1 MAEVAKIDIDG
12 VQWDVKDQEARNK
25 IANLENLFIT
35 EDLPD
40 VEITLN
46 TGYTAIEIRGYA
58 HYKIGKIHF
67 VTFLIRELAG
77 NAIGTGNTA
86 NVATTNLRPKKETSF
101 IMNDYTNK
109 ATLRCYIDSNGTF
122 AVAES
127 MGSVSGSNTYTASVT
142 MHISYSANH
151 CRKL

>member
-1 MAEVAKIDIDG
+1 MQDVKIVDIDN
-12 VQWDVKDQEARNK
+12 VQWNIKDQEARDK
-25 IANLENLFIT
+25 IANLENLFIA

-40 VEITLN
+40 VEINLYE
-46 TGYTAIEIRGYA
+46 GFTAIEIRGYE

-86 NVATTNLRPKKETSF
+86 YIATTNLRPKKETSF
-101 IMNDYTNK
+101 IMNDYKNK
-109 ATLRCYIDSNGTF
+109 AILRCYIQPDGKL

-127 MGSVSGSNTYTASVT
+127 VGSVSGSNT
-142 MHISYSANH
+142 SYGELIFAEA
-151 CRKL
+151 

>member
-1 MAEVAKIDIDG
+1 MADVKIIDIDNE
-12 VQWDVKDQEARNK
+12 QWNMKDQEARNR

-40 VEITLN
+40 VVIELK
-46 TGYTAIEIRGYA
+46 TGYTVMDIRGYA

-67 VTFLIRELAG
+67 VTFLMRELAG

-86 NVATTNLRPKKETSF
+86 KIATTNLRPKKETSF
-101 IMNDYTNK
+101 IMNDYKNK
-109 ATLRCYIDSNGTF
+109 AMLRCYLDSDGTF

-127 MGSVSGSNTYTASVT
+127 MGSVSGSNT
-142 MHISYSANH
+142 SYGELIFAEA
-151 CRKL
+151 

>member
-1 MAEVAKIDIDG
+1 MQDVKIIDIDN
-12 VQWDVKDQEARNK
+12 VQWNIKDQEARNK
-25 IANLENLFIT
+25 ITNLENLFIA

-40 VEITLN
+40 VVIELN
-46 TGYTAIEIRGYA
+46 TGYTAAEIRGYA

-67 VTFLIRELAG
+67 VTFLIRDLAG

-101 IMNDYTNK
+101 IINDYKNK
-109 ATLRCYIDSNGTF
+109 AILRCYIDSNGTL

-127 MGSVSGSNTYTASVT
+127 VGSVSGSNT
-142 MHISYSANH
+142 SYGELIFAEA
-151 CRKL
+151 

>member
-1 MAEVAKIDIDG
+1 MADVKIIDIDN
-12 VQWDVKDQEARNK
+12 VQWNIKDEQARNK
-25 IANLENLFIT
+25 IAILENLFIA

-40 VEITLN
+40 VVIELN
-46 TGYTAIEIRGYA
+46 TGYTAMDIQGYA

-86 NVATTNLRPKKETSF
+86 YIATTNLRPKKETSF
-101 IMNDYTNK
+101 IMNDYKNK
-109 ATLRCYIDSNGTF
+109 AILRCYIDSNGTL

-127 MGSVSGSNTYTASVT
+127 VGSVSGSNT
-142 MHISYSANH
+142 SYGELIFAEA
-151 CRKL
+151 

>member
-1 MAEVAKIDIDG
+1 MQEVKIIDIDN
-12 VQWDVKDQEARNK
+12 VQWNIKDQEARNR
-25 IANLENLFIT
+25 IANLENLFIA

-40 VEITLN
+40 VEINLFE
-46 TGYTAIEIRGYA
+46 GYTVMDIQGYA

-86 NVATTNLRPKKETSF
+86 YIATTNLRPKKETSF
-101 IMNDYTNK
+101 IMNDYKNK
-109 ATLRCYIDSNGTF
+109 ATLRCYIQPNGML

-127 MGSVSGSNTYTASVT
+127 VGSVSGSNT
-142 MHISYSANH
+142 SYGQLIFAEA
-151 CRKL
+151 

>member
-1 MAEVAKIDIDG
+1 MADVKIVDIDN
-12 VQWDVKDQEARNK
+12 VQWNIKDQEARGK
-25 IANLENLFIT
+25 IAILENLFIT

-40 VEITLN
+40 VEIKLN
-46 TGYTAIEIRGYA
+46 TGYTAMDIQGYA

-86 NVATTNLRPKKETSF
+86 IIATTNLRPKKETSF
-101 IMNDYTNK
+101 IMNDYKNK
-109 ATLRCYIDSNGTF
+109 AMLRCYVNTDGTF

-127 MGSVSGSNTYTASVT
+127 MGSVSGSNT
-142 MHISYSANH
+142 SYGELIFAEA
-151 CRKL
+151 

>member
-1 MAEVAKIDIDG
+1 MQDVKIVDIDN
-12 VQWDVKDQEARNK
+12 VQWNIKDQEARNK
-25 IANLENLFIT
+25 IANLENLFIA

-40 VEITLN
+40 VVIELN
-46 TGYTAIEIRGYA
+46 TGYTAMDIQGYA

-86 NVATTNLRPKKETSF
+86 MVAKTNLRPKKETSF
-101 IMNDYTNK
+101 LMNDYKNK
-109 ATLRCYIDSNGTF
+109 ATLRCYINTDGTL

-127 MGSVSGSNTYTASVT
+127 MGSVSGSNT
-142 MHISYSANH
+142 SYGELIFAEA
-151 CRKL
+151 